1 MSEYNCSWLFSFNSI
16 FSFIVLFQLKA
27 PSNACRAKIK
37 RENYYSF
44 SKNFKPLVSVITEW
58 WKKQMKI
65 LIYPNLWP
73 DTLKHAR
80 KWNVPSVIVLYS
92 LYLTTFRL
100 NLQGYFNEISL
111 NWEHFPTKQ
120 ERSGEQG
127 NSVGTFERIFLGNR
141 ESIVL
146 LAFGRVWN
154 CFLISDNCSS
164 DQKGATLSII

>member
-1 MSEYNCSWLFSFNSI
+1 MQGENKEGKLLFFFKKFQTTSISHYRMMKKTNENSYLSQ
-16 FSFIVLFQLKA
+16 FMTRYSKACTKMKCTVCYSFI
-27 PSNACRAKIK
+27 
-37 RENYYSF
+37 
-44 SKNFKPLVSVITEW
+44 
-58 WKKQMKI
+58 
-65 LIYPNLWP
+65 
-73 DTLKHAR
+73 
-80 KWNVPSVIVLYS
+80 YS

-127 NSVGTFERIFLGNR
+127 NFVGTFERIFLGNR

-146 LAFGRVWN
+146 LAFGSVWN